1 MSNSNIKIK
10 QTVPFLAVTN
20 MEKSIAFYV
29 DGLGFSIQN
38 KWIDDGK
45 LQWCWLQHGNG
56 ALMLQ
61 EFKTEGHD
69 SFVPTGK
76 LGEGITLYF
85 MCEDAKV
92 AHREITERG
101 ISAEAPFVGN
111 NADVFY
117 LYDPD
122 GYKLSFES
130 DIED

>member
-1 MSNSNIKIK
+1 MSTSNIKVT
-10 QTVPFLAVTN
+10 QTVPFLAVTH

-29 DGLGFSIQN
+29 DGLGFEIKD

-45 LQWCWLQHGNG
+45 LRWCWLQHGNG

-61 EFKTEGHD
+61 EFKPEGHD

-76 LGEGITLYF
+76 LGEGVTLYF
-85 MCEDAKV
+85 MCEDAKA

-101 ISAEAPFVGN
+101 ISAQDPFVGN

-130 DIED
+130 SIDD